1 MCGIAGIAGSQ
12 AGRIDREVLGRM
24 TDALAHRGPDGEGH
38 WMSEDGSVALGHRRL
53 SIIDLSSAGS
63 QPMISASGRY
73 ALTYNGEIYNYLDLR
88 RELEMKGHQFHG
100 HSDTEVIVAG
110 FEHWGIDETISQCAG
125 MFALAVWDARERTL
139 LLARDRIG
147 IKPLYYS
154 VVNGTLVFAS
164 ELRPIVVQRRALPP
178 ISLPA
183 LSEFLRLGYVPAPF
197 SIFEG
202 VHKLPAGTILKFCD
216 GRASEPAAYWSIPE
230 VVSRGMSR
238 QRSNEEEVLEEL
250 DQRLRTIVSEH
261 MISDVPL
268 GAFLSGGVDSST
280 VTAIMQAVG
289 GGATKTFSIGFH
301 DPSYNEAQHAADVA
315 AHLGTDH
322 TELYVSDADAMSLI
336 PSLPDIYDEPFADI
350 SQIPTFLVAKLA
362 RQQVTVALSGDG
374 GDELFGGYNR
384 YLFVSDYW
392 KRLTRIPHPL
402 RRVAASGLA
411 AASPASWDAAFR
423 VLSYVLPSHLQ
434 PALPGQKIH
443 KVASVLA
450 SSTLHELQSRLV
462 SQWANPETVLLSPD
476 GVAHARPVPLE
487 LAAGIPPT
495 GEQMAWDMSTY
506 LVDDILTKVDR
517 ASMRVGLE
525 ARVPLLDHRLVE
537 FAWEIPL
544 SLKFRNHSGKYILR
558 RLLERYVPRDL
569 FERPKMGFGIPI
581 DSWLRGPLK
590 SWASD
595 WLSSGAGNDE
605 FFDRKAISDNWQQH
619 QIGRVN
625 RGGQLWTV
633 LMFDLWLERARQW
646 V

>member
-1 MCGIAGIAGSQ
+1 MCGIIGIAGSK
-12 AGRIDREVLGRM
+12 AGRIDRQILGRM
-24 TDALAHRGPDGEGH
+24 TDALAHRGPDGDGH
-38 WMSEDGSVALGHRRL
+38 WISEDGRAGLGHRRL
-53 SIIDLSSAGS
+53 SIIDLSSAGA

-73 ALTYNGEIYNYLDLR
+73 ALTYNGEIYNYRDLR
-88 RELEMKGHQFHG
+88 RELEAKGHHFNG
-100 HSDTEVIVAG
+100 HSDTEVVVAG
-110 FEHWGIDETISQCAG
+110 FEHWGIDETLSRCAG
-125 MFALAVWDARERTL
+125 MFALAVWDGRERTL
-139 LLARDRIG
+139 VLARDRLG

-164 ELRPIVVQRRALPP
+164 ELRPIVVQRGELPP

-202 VHKLPAGTILKFCD
+202 VYKLPAATTLRFRD
-216 GRASEPAAYWSIPE
+216 GHASEPRAYWSIPE
-230 VVSRGMSR
+230 VVARGMSR
-238 QRSNEEEVLEEL
+238 PRANEEEVLEEL
-250 DQRLRTIVSEH
+250 DQRLRGIVAEH

-268 GAFLSGGVDSST
+268 GAFLSGGIDSSS

-289 GGATKTFSIGFH
+289 GAATNTFSIGFD
-301 DPSYNEAQHAADVA
+301 DPSYNEAKHAAEVA
-315 AHLGTDH
+315 KHLQTDH
-322 TELYVSDADAMSLI
+322 TELYVSDADAMAVI

-350 SQIPTFLVAKLA
+350 SQIPSYLVSKLA

-392 KRLTRIPHPL
+392 KRLTRIPHAL
-402 RRVAASGLA
+402 RRMAASGLSS
-411 AASPASWDAAFR
+411 ASPASWDAAFR
-423 VLSYVLPSHLQ
+423 ALSCVLPPHLQ

-450 SSTLHELQSRLV
+450 SSTLYELQSRLV
-462 SQWANPETVLLSPD
+462 SQWANPETVLLSSD
-476 GVAHARPVPLE
+476 GVALARPAPPALAPDVP
-487 LAAGIPPT
+487 ATA
-495 GEQMAWDMSTY
+495 EQMAWDMSTY

-537 FAWEIPL
+537 FAWEIPI
-544 SLKFRNHSGKYILR
+544 SMKFRNHTGKYILR
-558 RLLERYVPRDL
+558 RLLERYVPREL

-595 WLSSGAGNDE
+595 WLSSGGDE
-605 FFDRKAISDNWQQH
+605 FFDRKAIGDNWLQH

>member
-1 MCGIAGIAGSQ
+1 MCGIVGIAGTK
-12 AGRIDREVLGRM
+12 AGRIDRQVLGRM
-24 TDALAHRGPDGEGH
+24 TGALAHRGPDGDGH
-38 WMSEDGSVALGHRRL
+38 WMSEDGSVGLGHRRL

-63 QPMISASGRY
+63 QPMISTSGRY
-73 ALTYNGEIYNYLDLR
+73 ALTYNGEIYNYLDIR
-88 RELEMKGHQFHG
+88 RELEAKGQQFQG

-110 FEHWGIDETISQCAG
+110 FEHWGIDETVSRCAG
-125 MFALAVWDARERTL
+125 MFAFAVWDARERTL
-139 LLARDRIG
+139 LLARDRLG

-154 VVNGTLVFAS
+154 IVNGTLVFAS
-164 ELRPIVVQRRALPP
+164 ELRPIVAHRGVLPP

-183 LSEFLRLGYVPAPF
+183 LSEFLRLGYVPSPF

-202 VHKLPAGTILKFCD
+202 VHKLPAATILKFCD
-216 GRASEPAAYWSIPE
+216 GHATEPVAYWSIPE
-230 VVSRGMSR
+230 IVARGMSR
-238 QRSNEEEVLEEL
+238 LRSNEEEVLEEL
-250 DQRLRTIVSEH
+250 DQRLRGIVSEH

-268 GAFLSGGVDSST
+268 GAFLSGGIDSSM
-280 VTAIMQAVG
+280 VTAIMQAVSG
-289 GGATKTFSIGFH
+289 GITKTFSIGFH
-301 DPSYNEAQHAADVA
+301 DPTYNEAQHAAHVA
-315 AHLGTDH
+315 AHLRTDH
-322 TELYVSDADAMSLI
+322 TELYVSDADAMSVI

-350 SQIPTFLVAKLA
+350 SQIPTFLVSKLA

-392 KRLTRIPHPL
+392 KRLSRVPHPL
-402 RRVAASGLA
+402 RRAAASGLA

-423 VLSYVLPSHLQ
+423 ALSYVLPSHLQ

-450 SSTLHELQSRLV
+450 ASTLHELQSRLV
-462 SQWANPETVLLSPD
+462 SQWANPETVLLSSNRI
-476 GVAHARPVPLE
+476 ARARPEPLA
-487 LAAGIPPT
+487 LVAGVPPT
-495 GEQMAWDMSTY
+495 AEQMAWDMSTY

-537 FAWEIPL
+537 FAWEIPV
-544 SLKFRNHSGKYILR
+544 SLKFKNHSGKYILR

-581 DSWLRGPLK
+581 DNWLRGPLK
-590 SWASD
+590 GWASD
-595 WLSSGAGNDE
+595 WLSSRAVSDE
-605 FFDRKAISDNWQQH
+605 FFDRKAIGANWQQH
-619 QIGRVN
+619 QIGRLN

-633 LMFDLWLERARQW
+633 LMFDLWLERARRW